1 MPMNASP
8 LRRLQGLHSQLTAS
22 LTLRA
27 VAAAGAAATAAAAAA
42 GVAAAAAA
50 AGPPADA
57 PLSAQRLDG
66 KVCLV
71 TGGSSGIGKAICV
84 QLAREGASVVAFDL
98 RRTPREGGSDVIS
111 LMLEARQSEGLPT
124 KPDDVFVEGDV
135 ADAAAVQQAVETTL
149 ATFGQLDVLVN
160 NAAKM
165 NGHTLLETSEEEWD
179 DIMSVNAKGTF
190 LFSKAAVAQFLQQPR
205 RGAKGAVFEAIV
217 H

>member
-84 QLAREGASVVAFDL
+84 QLAREGAA
-98 RRTPREGGSDVIS
+98 PP
-111 LMLEARQSEGLPT
+111 ARAAPT
-124 KPDDVFVEGDV
+124 
-135 ADAAAVQQAVETTL
+135 
-149 ATFGQLDVLVN
+149 
-160 NAAKM
+160 
-165 NGHTLLETSEEEWD
+165 S
-179 DIMSVNAKGTF
+179 S
-190 LFSKAAVAQFLQQPR
+190 R
-205 RGAKGAVFEAIV
+205 
-217 H
+217 

>member
-1 MPMNASP
+1 MNASP

-124 KPDDVFVEGDV
+124 KPDVFVEGDV